1 VPDIADLKESLVCPV
16 CELEIPHVSQ
26 FQNAR
31 QDAPVRKG
39 DVMVCSGCG
48 NVLQLGDS
56 SLRRMSGA
64 EIKQMDK
71 TSQSVLAF
79 LIQGVLNRLAQKR
92 RKQKSGR

>member
-1 VPDIADLKESLVCPV
+1 VPSIADLKEPLVCPV

-31 QDAPVRKG
+31 QDSPIRKG

-56 SLRRMSGA
+56 SLRRMTNA
-64 EIKQMDK
+64 EIKAMDK

-79 LIQGVLNRLAQKR
+79 LIQGVLNRLAQKGS
-92 RKQKSGR
+92 KQKSPR